1 MDVCVERVDERSAP
15 SIVGTGGDMSGGGRN
30 AGRMR
35 WSACGPGAP
44 PARMRAPVRLAQ
56 PLRETVLRLQARSPP
71 NYLPPRRKY
80 DLNPNE

>member
-15 SIVGTGGDMSGGGRN
+15 TVVGTGGDMSGNGERRQG
-30 AGRMR
+30 
-35 WSACGPGAP
+35 
-44 PARMRAPVRLAQ
+44 ARMRAPVRLAQ